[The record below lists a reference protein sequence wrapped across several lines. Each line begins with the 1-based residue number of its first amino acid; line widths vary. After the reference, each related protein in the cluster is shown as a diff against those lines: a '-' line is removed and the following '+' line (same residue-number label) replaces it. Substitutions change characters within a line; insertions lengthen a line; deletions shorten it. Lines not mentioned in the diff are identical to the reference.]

1 MNPSLVYCVHN
12 ELFVYLFYA
21 YTVFYIVSGFD
32 KMTWYNLY
40 ANKGFPE
47 KNLLKLFRGQEIP
60 FSFFLTCLLYSCK
73 GNVAFLI
80 VLSVNF
86 RLLSMWLPWQ
96 SRCLWW
102 NCVNCNLVWS
112 SLHFVFICV
121 RINPLL
127 VNVKDQLGVVC
138 DKTSRFV

>member
-47 KNLLKLFRGQEIP
+47 KTF
-60 FSFFLTCLLYSCK
+60 
-73 GNVAFLI
+73 
-80 VLSVNF
+80 
-86 RLLSMWLPWQ
+86 
-96 SRCLWW
+96 
-102 NCVNCNLVWS
+102 
-112 SLHFVFICV
+112 
-121 RINPLL
+121 
-127 VNVKDQLGVVC
+127 
-138 DKTSRFV
+138 